1 MRPVRTTAC
10 GLAWNNPMCRRLL
23 SKNPQITTLRVCI
36 FISSLKGKREKGR
49 ETQHFT
55 VFLPDV
61 PVPGATGGGRA
72 HRAVCRGARPHPCP
86 GALSPSPD
94 PPALPSGLEGR
105 LCASV
110 SEDGMGEACP
120 QLSPYTPRFPG
131 KMPIWSPCSSP
142 DSRAQTPSRGQ
153 RRRGKL
159 HAVVLCKNPRTLP
172 KGGPA
177 LQSGRRAPFPPGS
190 PARLHM
196 QLKRPRVARCCAK
209 HCQALPDLL
218 LTFF

>member
-1 MRPVRTTAC
+1 MRPVRTTVC
-10 GLAWNNPMCRRLL
+10 GLAWNNPTCRRLL

-72 HRAVCRGARPHPCP
+72 HGAVCRGARPHPCP
-86 GALSPSPD
+86 GALGPSPD
-94 PPALPSGLEGR
+94 PTALPSGLEGR
-105 LCASV
+105 LCTSA

-120 QLSPYTPRFPG
+120 QLSPFTPRFPG
-131 KMPIWSPCSSP
+131 KTPIWSPCSSP
-142 DSRAQTPSRGQ
+142 DSRTQTPGRGW

-172 KGGPA
+172 RVGLPCRVGVGHRFLPEAPPTSTCNPKEA
-177 LQSGRRAPFPPGS
+177 SGRP
-190 PARLHM
+190 
-196 QLKRPRVARCCAK
+196 
-209 HCQALPDLL
+209 LL
-218 LTFF
+218 C